1 MDGLWI
7 WTWKW
12 NFLRWFES
20 ACRGW
25 QIHRSGGN
33 SSPADRSTSMPVSL
47 VVTAISKIAFV
58 KVEGSLIPS
67 VTIQLLGTIS
77 NDMTS
82 LRCSQDS
89 LQLVSSLCGENGQF
103 ATERYYP
110 RSGFARMWLLSSI
123 SNRYRIYEKQKEKEK
138 IISLFFF
145 QFIHSK
151 LTFNNFYILKQL
163 VNSKIYTRN
172 VGAM

>member
-1 MDGLWI
+1 MLVAGDKFI
-7 WTWKW
+7 EAEETQAPPID
-12 NFLRWFES
+12 R
-20 ACRGW
+20 
-25 QIHRSGGN
+25 HRCLFRSW
-33 SSPADRSTSMPVSL
+33 SPPYRKSHL
-47 VVTAISKIAFV
+47 LKSKEALFPR
-58 KVEGSLIPS
+58 LPS
-67 VTIQLLGTIS
+67 NCWVS

-172 VGAM
+172 VGAMYF